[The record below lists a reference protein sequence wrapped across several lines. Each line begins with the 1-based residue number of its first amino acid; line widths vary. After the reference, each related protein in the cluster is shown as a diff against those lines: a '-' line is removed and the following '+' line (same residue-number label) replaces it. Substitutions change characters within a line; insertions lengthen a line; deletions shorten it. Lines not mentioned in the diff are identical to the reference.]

1 MHVVA
6 CTALSSSLLGD
17 AGSPPQAW
25 VGLPPE
31 GVFNAVKTPLS
42 SIKAVSKAA
51 GSCPP
56 CLLAAGLGGRRR
68 CLSTCRG
75 CLNACHGCQNTCRGR
90 LRQCRRCLEQA
101 GAAVWPLFGRKTPAW
116 RYRPRNRPENSG
128 KGSALATTALEAASK
143 CLLTGAYFKICFRNF
158 FIIKTFH
165 EGLDGSCQGPLLDMK
180 NACNQQQMLQ
190 K

>member
-1 MHVVA
+1 MVD
-6 CTALSSSLLGD
+6 LNPPRSLRWSRRWWASGRH
-17 AGSPPQAW
+17 
-25 VGLPPE
+25 
-31 GVFNAVKTPLS
+31 
-42 SIKAVSKAA
+42 
-51 GSCPP
+51 
-56 CLLAAGLGGRRR
+56 CLLAAGLGGHRR

-75 CLNACHGCQNTCRGR
+75 CLNACRGHLRHHCRH
-90 LRQCRRCLEQA
+90 LEQA

-128 KGSALATTALEAASK
+128 KGSALATTAPEAASK

-180 NACNQQQMLQ
+180 NACN
-190 K
+190 

>member
-1 MHVVA
+1 MVD
-6 CTALSSSLLGD
+6 LNPPRSLRRSRRWRASGHH
-17 AGSPPQAW
+17 
-25 VGLPPE
+25 
-31 GVFNAVKTPLS
+31 
-42 SIKAVSKAA
+42 
-51 GSCPP
+51 
-56 CLLAAGLGGRRR
+56 CLFTAGLGGGQR

-75 CLNACHGCQNTCRGR
+75 CLNACRGCQNTCRGR

-128 KGSALATTALEAASK
+128 KGSALATTAPEAASK
-143 CLLTGAYFKICFRNF
+143 CLLTGACFKICFRNF